1 MTAPL
6 LELVGIRRDFDVTR
20 GLFGPRRLLRALD
33 GIDLRIGAG
42 ETVALVGE
50 SGCGKSTLG
59 RIVAG
64 LLPASSGEIRFEGH
78 QPASG
83 KARARQIQIVMQDPF
98 GALNP
103 KMTVGE
109 LIAEPALLH
118 DLVTR
123 RTAPARVAELLELV
137 GLPRGVAGRYPHAMS
152 GGQRQRVAIARALAT
167 DPRLIVADEAVSAL
181 DVSVQAQIANLLKD
195 IQARTGVSLLFISH
209 GLSLVHHISD
219 RVAVMYLGRIVE
231 EGPAD
236 ALFSGARHP
245 YTRALISATPEPVPG
260 GDSARIALTGEV
272 PSPLA
277 LPSGCRFRTRCP
289 HATEFCAGA
298 DPVLGA
304 PDRDHRTA
312 CHLADSLP
320 DWSRQPPRP
329 APRLMRAIEL
339 YRAAARSQ
347 AAEPAPETTA

>member
-6 LELVGIRRDFDVTR
+6 LELRGIRKEFNLAR
-20 GLFGPRRLLRALD
+20 GFFASKRILTALD
-33 GIDLRIGAG
+33 GIDLAVGQG
-42 ETVALVGE
+42 ETLALVGE

-64 LLPASSGEIRFEGH
+64 LLPATVGTILFDGD
-78 QPASG
+78 QPGRG

-103 KMTVGE
+103 KMSVGE

-118 DLVTR
+118 GLATR
-123 RTAPARVAELLELV
+123 RTAPARVAELLRLV
-137 GLPRGVAGRYPHAMS
+137 GLPEGVAQRYPHALS

-167 DPRLIVADEAVSAL
+167 DPKLIVADEAVSAL
-181 DVSVQAQIANLLKD
+181 DVSVQAQIANLLKE

-231 EGPAD
+231 EGPAAD
-236 ALFSGARHP
+236 LFARPRHP

-260 GDSARIALTGEV
+260 AAPDRLALTGEV

-277 LPSGCRFRTRCP
+277 LPTGCRFRTRCP
-289 HATEFCAGA
+289 HATKLCAEV
-298 DPVLGA
+298 DPPLTGEGPV
-304 PDRDHRTA
+304 RVA

-320 DWSRQPPRP
+320 TYHVQKPRP
-329 APRLMRAIEL
+329 AARLQSAIDL
-339 YRAAARSQ
+339 YRAAA
-347 AAEPAPETTA
+347 AAQTAA

>member
-6 LELVGIRRDFDVTR
+6 LELRTVRKDFALGQ
-20 GLFGPRRLLRALD
+20 GLFAKRRILTALD
-33 GIDLRIGAG
+33 GIDLSIAPG
-42 ETVALVGE
+42 ETLALVGE

-64 LLPASSGEIRFEGH
+64 LMPATAGEILFDGH
-78 QPASG
+78 PPARG

-103 KMTVGE
+103 KMSVGE

-118 DLVTR
+118 GLVTR
-123 RTAPARVAELLELV
+123 GTTPARVAELLSLV
-137 GLPRGVAGRYPHAMS
+137 GLPEGVAPRYPHALS

-167 DPRLIVADEAVSAL
+167 DPKLIVADEAVSAL

-231 EGPAD
+231 DGPTAD
-236 ALFSGARHP
+236 LFARPRHP

-260 GDSARIALTGEV
+260 SSADRMHLTGEV

-289 HATEFCAGA
+289 HATDICAEVDPPRTAEGA
-298 DPVLGA
+298 AHV
-304 PDRDHRTA
+304 A
-312 CHLADSLP
+312 CHLAHRLP
-320 DWSRQPPRP
+320 AYQSQTPEP
-329 APRLMRAIEL
+329 APRLQQAIAL
-339 YRAAARSQ
+339 YRAAAARLD
-347 AAEPAPETTA
+347 AA